1 MALDLLPLAA
11 DALVRAA
18 DQAPKPEDVKAG
30 WLAFGIFIAL
40 AVAVGLLG
48 WSLVRR
54 LRNAQASEDAGLYD
68 PSNRRPRSAE
78 ALPLA
83 GQDIPA
89 QDTPAQD
96 SPESPGSPRP
106 SSD

>member
-1 MALDLLPLAA
+1 MTGAVLDLVPLLT
-11 DALVRAA
+11 DVVVRAA
-18 DQAPKPEDVKAG
+18 DQAPEPEDVKAG

-54 LRNAQASEDAGLYD
+54 LRNAQATEDAGLYD
-68 PSNRRPRSAE
+68 PSDRRPRSAE
-78 ALPLA
+78 ALPPTE
-83 GQDIPA
+83 Q
-89 QDTPAQD
+89 
-96 SPESPGSPRP
+96 SPQESPGSPRP